1 MGLPGDPESGQN
13 ILMEPKTI
21 HTYVHT
27 YSTTMSGAVHMYVQY
42 AFLSLM
48 VIFSAGQAHEV
59 LRTGIENMATFQ
71 RGILAACNAQT
82 PF

>member
-1 MGLPGDPESGQN
+1 MGLSGNPEPAKN
-13 ILMEPKTI
+13 ILMEPKMI
-21 HTYVHT
+21 HTYVHA
-27 YSTTMSGAVHMYVQY
+27 YSIPMSGAVHMYVQY
-42 AFLSLM
+42 ACFKPYGY
-48 VIFSAGQAHEV
+48 FSAVQAHEV